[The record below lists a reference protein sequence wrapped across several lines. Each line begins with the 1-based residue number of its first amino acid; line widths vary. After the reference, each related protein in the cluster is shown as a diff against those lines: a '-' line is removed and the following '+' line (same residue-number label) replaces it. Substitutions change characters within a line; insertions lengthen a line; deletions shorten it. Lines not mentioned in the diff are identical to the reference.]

1 MQTINVV
8 VLAAGK
14 GTRMYSALPKVLHKL
29 AGRSLL
35 QHVLDT
41 AAQLGNTTT
50 QIVIGHGAEQ
60 VQESVGTQKVNFV
73 LQDKQLGTAHAVH
86 QALPHLDQQAMAL
99 VLYGDVPLVQSST
112 LEKLV
117 NAADQNSMAVLTCTV
132 ANPAGLGRI
141 VRDDKGDICAIVED
155 KDATAAQKA
164 IREINTGMM
173 AIPVQRLQ
181 QWLPRIKTNN
191 AQGEYYLTDI
201 VELALADGCR
211 VNTSVCE
218 DELEVAGINNR
229 LQLAELERHYQQR
242 EAKKLLLAGV
252 TLRDPDRFDLRG
264 KLTVGQDVEIDI
276 NVILTGEV
284 TLGSNVRIGANCE
297 LKNCQVGNG
306 TIIAANSVIEEAVI
320 GKDCS
325 IGPFARI
332 RPGTEMADEARVGNF
347 VEIKKSK
354 IGRHSKVNHLSYIG
368 DSELGVDVNIGAG
381 TITCNYDGVNKF
393 KTVLGDNVFIG
404 SNTALVAPVT
414 VASGAT
420 VGAGSVITRDV
431 AEKQLAIARGRQ
443 SNFDGWVRPHKVT
456 KQEPKQ
462 S

>member
-1 MQTINVV
+1 MQNINVV

-14 GTRMYSALPKVLHKL
+14 GTRMFSSLPKVLHTL

-41 AAQLGNTTT
+41 AAELTDSTT
-50 QIVIGHGAEQ
+50 QVVIGHGAEQ
-60 VQESVGTQKVNFV
+60 VRQAVGDRNTHFV
-73 LQDKQLGTAHAVH
+73 LQENQLGTAHAVH
-86 QALPHLDQQAMAL
+86 QALPHLDAHAIAL
-99 VLYGDVPLVQSST
+99 VLYGDVPLVQPST
-112 LEKLV
+112 LQRLIDT
-117 NAADQNSMAVLTCTV
+117 ADHNSMAVLTCKV
-132 ANPAGLGRI
+132 ADPAGLGRI
-141 VRDDKGDICAIVED
+141 VRDSRGDISAIVEH
-155 KDATAAQKA
+155 KDATAAQKT
-164 IREINTGMM
+164 INEINTGMM
-173 AIPVQRLQ
+173 AIPVKRLQ
-181 QWLPRIKTNN
+181 DWLPRIKTNN

-211 VNTSVCE
+211 VHTAVCD
-218 DELEVAGINNR
+218 DEKEVAGINNR

-242 EAKKLLLAGV
+242 EARKLLLAGV
-252 TLRDPDRFDLRG
+252 TLRDPARFDLRG

-276 NVILTGEV
+276 NVILSGEV
-284 TLGSNVRIGANCE
+284 SLASNVRIGANCE
-297 LKNCQVGNG
+297 LKNCRVGSG
-306 TIIAANSVIEEAVI
+306 TVIAANSVLEDAVI
-320 GKDCS
+320 GSNCS

-368 DSELGVDVNIGAG
+368 DSELGEEVNIGAG

-431 AEKQLAIARGRQ
+431 AAKQLAIARGRQ
-443 SNFDGWVRPHKVT
+443 SNFDGWSRPQKLP
-456 KQEPKQ
+456 KKQ